1 MMPPTMPTID
11 EFVVVLSK
19 HFENTIRSGPADL
32 GVAGLTTLTP
42 DQVIETYNASVK
54 AALAW
59 ANGVA
64 P

>member
-1 MMPPTMPTID
+1 MPTTPSID
-11 EFVVVLSK
+11 EFVAVLSK
-19 HFENTIRSGPADL
+19 HFTDSIRAGPADL